1 MKMTLTVVSVML
13 LLSIAVLADEKK
25 PEGPASNGSPK
36 LDLSIPDLGV
46 DTAGKVEG
54 EPLIKRAENP
64 EIPKSLVKRNTILMM
79 ALWASTAM
87 DIQSSKRL
95 DPTRFHEVNKFGGTG
110 GQIVT
115 SAVATGAAFLVERY
129 ANRRMRWLSSLLLGG
144 AAAGHA
150 FGAVHNYSLK

>member
-1 MKMTLTVVSVML
+1 MKMIMAVISLML
-13 LLSIAVLADEKK
+13 LLSLALLAEEKR
-25 PEGPASNGSPK
+25 PDGTASNGSPK
-36 LDLSIPDLGV
+36 LDLSIPDLGS
-46 DTAGKVEG
+46 VEAVKAEA

-64 EIPKSLVKRNTILMM
+64 EIPKSLVKRNTMLMM
-79 ALWASTAM
+79 ALWAATAM

-110 GQIVT
+110 GQIAT
-115 SAVATGAAFLVERY
+115 SAVATGAAFFIERY
-129 ANRRMRWLSSLLLGG
+129 ANRRMRWLSSLLLSG